1 MDMAKPLQSGDWHVK
16 GKVKHSALADIVGAS
31 REMVG
36 KALKELEAKGFISK
50 KDDGSILIRNKR
62 TQPRD

>member
-1 MDMAKPLQSGDWHVK
+1 
-16 GKVKHSALADIVGAS
+16 
-31 REMVG
+31 MVG